1 MGTLRSFPEGLVKNC
16 YTFGHVTQGSK
27 NLLRAS
33 FYYGNYDR
41 RNAPPTFDLLLDA
54 DKWATVDTADSPVF
68 FELVYTAKRDGIS
81 VCLAQTSKDQIPFIN
96 TLEIR
101 GLDSGMYSHIS
112 SEASDDPYDR
122 IWTPFNVSNGLSTVT
137 SEATLITTSV
147 PDEPPPAV
155 MQTTATSGSATTPID
170 LTLKLSAS
178 YAYLTMYFTE
188 PIELE
193 ATRNRSFN
201 IYGDGKLLY
210 GPVIP
215 PYASTVEITAPNTS
229 VSATTKISFV
239 PTAQSTLP
247 PVISAMEVYLIGGPL
262 KKGTNE
268 NDLKGLKALQNEFEQ
283 LQAWG
288 GDPCLPANFIW
299 ERVDFELSGSLPD
312 FSSMNELQI
321 INLKNNSLNGNVPD
335 FLADFPK
342 LNELNL
348 ADNGFLGV
356 VSESLVKNTHLKL
369 DVSGNPNLCDFGES
383 CDGSING
390 SKKKKNRTGV
400 IVGDTVPSFLF
411 LWAVAGVVFFVNHR
425 RKAAAFA
432 VIHAHQIQD
441 DDLIWTESSDSS
453 NTSDTDSSMSIQ
465 ENDCSYPIP
474 THNVHT
480 LTQED
485 NFILDIIDKIS
496 DPNEKRPVITQ
507 FISLTKNKA
516 KPLPINKSEEY
527 NFASIM
533 KRGGNTD
540 SNDEQ
545 PLSLALQLFE
555 ENKNSNILLLPS
567 PTNMG
572 AQALLAE
579 TNNP

>member
-1 MGTLRSFPEGLVKNC
+1 MT
-16 YTFGHVTQGSK
+16 
-27 NLLRAS
+27 
-33 FYYGNYDR
+33 R
-41 RNAPPTFDLLLDA
+41 RNQTIM
-54 DKWATVDTADSPVF
+54 SIYF
-68 FELVYTAKRDGIS
+68 FHYR
-81 VCLAQTSKDQIPFIN
+81 
-96 TLEIR
+96 
-101 GLDSGMYSHIS
+101 
-112 SEASDDPYDR
+112 ASDDPYDR

-299 ERVDFELSGSLPD
+299 ERVVCTKDASPRITALNLEDFELSGSLPD

-342 LNELNL
+342 LNEL
-348 ADNGFLGV
+348 
-356 VSESLVKNTHLKL
+356 
-369 DVSGNPNLCDFGES
+369 
-383 CDGSING
+383 
-390 SKKKKNRTGV
+390 
-400 IVGDTVPSFLF
+400 
-411 LWAVAGVVFFVNHR
+411 
-425 RKAAAFA
+425 
-432 VIHAHQIQD
+432 
-441 DDLIWTESSDSS
+441 
-453 NTSDTDSSMSIQ
+453 
-465 ENDCSYPIP
+465 
-474 THNVHT
+474 
-480 LTQED
+480 
-485 NFILDIIDKIS
+485 
-496 DPNEKRPVITQ
+496 
-507 FISLTKNKA
+507 
-516 KPLPINKSEEY
+516 
-527 NFASIM
+527 
-533 KRGGNTD
+533 
-540 SNDEQ
+540 
-545 PLSLALQLFE
+545 
-555 ENKNSNILLLPS
+555 
-567 PTNMG
+567 
-572 AQALLAE
+572 
-579 TNNP
+579 